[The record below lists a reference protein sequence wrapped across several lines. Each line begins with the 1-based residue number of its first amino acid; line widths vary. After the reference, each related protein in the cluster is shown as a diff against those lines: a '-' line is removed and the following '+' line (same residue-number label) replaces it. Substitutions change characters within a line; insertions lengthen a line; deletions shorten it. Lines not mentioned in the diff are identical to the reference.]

1 VTRADRRIAA
11 VVAVVVAVALAVSL
25 AVIWRHRHDA
35 RRAAAARYALTHSLS
50 YRYGERAFYQQINTP
65 HLPTSA
71 SGYCRVAL
79 SRAPTATFAG
89 FSSSVAASACIDT
102 FHVVLD

>member
-1 VTRADRRIAA
+1 VTRADRRIAE
-11 VVAVVVAVALAVSL
+11 VVAAIVAVALAISL
-25 AVIWRHRHDA
+25 AVIWHHRHDA
-35 RRAAAARYALTHSLS
+35 RRDAAARYVLTHSPS

-65 HLPTSA
+65 HLPTNA

-89 FSSSVAASACIDT
+89 FSPSVAVSACIDT
-102 FHVVLD
+102 FQVVLD